1 MKLLS
6 SFLVAAYANGHV
18 DKTKCHEIDG
28 FDEKYRSFAAK
39 RVDVVV
45 LESTHTALE
54 LIPADAQPNGVN
66 PDGIPNCL
74 VQCDDDIKCLFV
86 VHDTSDNSCS
96 MAKVKA
102 DQTETIFKR

>member
-6 SFLVAAYANGHV
+6 SFLVAAYANGVV

-28 FDEKYRSFAAK
+28 FDEKYRSFAAMTWEA
-39 RVDVVV
+39 VV
-45 LESTHTALE
+45 TTGKTALE
-54 LIPADAQPNGVN
+54 YIPADAQPNGVN

-74 VQCDDDIKCLFV
+74 VQCDDDNKCLFV